1 MQTSPHAHALAFR
14 ATHLFP
20 LWRKMEA
27 ALEARGVL
35 PLHPDTPLSTGKCL
49 ATSLVVAQAL
59 QDLGFP
65 ARSLWGRMRLPLGG
79 EAARDPSATWMPHA
93 LTVIVDAHDAPVFAL
108 DFTCDQFLRAAPL
121 LGTPDDVGL
130 ALVPRAAWCADRHAK
145 TAVFESMGG
154 KVSQFDARRTA
165 YQAMAQDKSW
175 YAGLRGALLPA
186 LEADGFVLAPYQAA
200 SHAMAMADA

>member
-1 MQTSPHAHALAFR
+1 MQPSSHVHALAFR
-14 ATHLFP
+14 ATHLLPF
-20 LWRKMEA
+20 WHKMEA
-27 ALEARGVL
+27 ALVAKGVL

-59 QDLGFP
+59 QDLGLP

-79 EAARDPSATWMPHA
+79 ETARDPSAAWMPHA
-93 LTVIVDAHDAPVFAL
+93 LTVIVDAFDAPVFVL

-130 ALVPRAAWCADRHAK
+130 AILPRAAWRAERHAA

-154 KVSQFDARRTA
+154 QVPSFDARRTA
-165 YQAMAQDKSW
+165 QQAMAQDQAW
-175 YAGLRGALLPA
+175 YAGLRDSLLPA
-186 LEADGFVLAPYQAA
+186 LYADRFTLDVPQ
-200 SHAMAMADA
+200 